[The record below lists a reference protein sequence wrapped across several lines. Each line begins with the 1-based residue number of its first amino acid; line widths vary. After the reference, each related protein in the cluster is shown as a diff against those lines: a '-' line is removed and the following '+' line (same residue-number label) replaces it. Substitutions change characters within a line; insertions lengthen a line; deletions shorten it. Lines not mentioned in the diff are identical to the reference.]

1 MTPEDLLARAI
12 ADLGEHFDVLQIF
25 AQVHDSETDSTE
37 TWSTGRGNHL
47 ARIQQ
52 VAKWLERQ
60 DENNE
65 LTE

>member
-1 MTPEDLLARAI
+1 MTLEDRLAQAL
-12 ADLGEHFDVLQIF
+12 ADLGEHFEVLQIF

-52 VAKWLERQ
+52 VKTWLERQ

-65 LTE
+65 LAE